1 MDVSALSSMA
11 ISPSPVSAGLKAM
24 SLARNSLQNN
34 NSFEEAS
41 ITALGTEA
49 ASHIEAIKEVKDT
62 KLEEAALQ
70 FEELFVSTLL
80 KQMRETLEE
89 GIFSGE
95 SSDSLGAIFDMFMGK
110 HLAASK
116 PLGIGQAVE
125 AYTKQA
131 GMTL

>member
-1 MDVSALSSMA
+1 MDVSALTSIASN
-11 ISPSPVSAGLKAM
+11 PSPISAGLKAM
-24 SLARNSLQNN
+24 TLARNSLQNN
-34 NSFEEAS
+34 NSFKEAS
-41 ITALGTEA
+41 ITKEGTEA
-49 ASHIEAIKEVKDT
+49 VSQNEALQAAQNAKI
-62 KLEEAALQ
+62 EEAALQ

-125 AYTKQA
+125 AYTKA
-131 GMTL
+131 GMEK

>member
-1 MDVSALSSMA
+1 MDVSALTSIASN
-11 ISPSPVSAGLKAM
+11 PSPISAGLKAM
-24 SLARNSLQNN
+24 TLARNSLQNN
-34 NSFEEAS
+34 NSFKEAS
-41 ITALGTEA
+41 ITTTGTEA
-49 ASHIEAIKEVKDT
+49 VSQNEALQAAQNVKIED
-62 KLEEAALQ
+62 AALQ

-125 AYTKQA
+125 AYTKA
-131 GMTL
+131 GMEK

>member
-1 MDVSALSSMA
+1 MDVSALSSVA
-11 ISPSPVSAGLKAM
+11 ISPSPISAGLKAI
-24 SLARNSLQNN
+24 SLVRNSLQND
-34 NSFEEAS
+34 NSFKEAS
-41 ITALGTEA
+41 ITALANEPASQNEA
-49 ASHIEAIKEVKDT
+49 LKEVQNT
-62 KLEEAALQ
+62 KLEDAALQ

-116 PLGIGQAVE
+116 LLGIGQAVE

>member
-1 MDVSALSSMA
+1 MDVSALTSIA
-11 ISPSPVSAGLKAM
+11 TNPSPISAGLKAM
-24 SLARNSLQNN
+24 TLARNSVQNN
-34 NSFEEAS
+34 NSFKEAS
-41 ITALGTEA
+41 ITTTGTEA
-49 ASHIEAIKEVKDT
+49 VSQKNEALQAAQNAKIED
-62 KLEEAALQ
+62 AALQ

-125 AYTKQA
+125 AYTKA
-131 GMTL
+131 GMEK